1 MLTQTPSSSAP
12 TPVED
17 KSSRKGRVWRRVV
30 AALLT
35 LSVLLMV
42 AYTGISIY
50 MPVRLT
56 DVKRMPVDT
65 TPAALG
71 LQYKDVTFPSR
82 YDNVQIKGWFIPG
95 ILPNGHLTSQRTILM
110 VHGLSPIG
118 LIRVLVS

>member
-1 MLTQTPSSSAP
+1 MLTHTPSTSTPA
-12 TPVED
+12 PVED
-17 KSSRKGRVWRRVV
+17 TSSKKGRVWRRVV

-42 AYTGISIY
+42 GYTAISIY
-50 MPVRLT
+50 MPVRLM

-82 YDNVQIKGWFIPG
+82 YDNLQIKGWFIPG

-110 VHGLSPIG
+110 VHGDISN
-118 LIRVLVS
+118 RV